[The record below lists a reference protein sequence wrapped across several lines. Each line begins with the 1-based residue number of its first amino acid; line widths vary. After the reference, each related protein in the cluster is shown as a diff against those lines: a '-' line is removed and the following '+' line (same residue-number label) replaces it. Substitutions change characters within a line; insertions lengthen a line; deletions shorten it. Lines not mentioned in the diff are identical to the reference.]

1 MATLKTQP
9 NSSSID
15 EFINGIEEQ
24 QKKEDSFTL
33 LKLFEEWTHQSPKM
47 WRDSIIGY
55 GSYHYL
61 YDSGREG
68 DWFLTGFSPR
78 KRNLS
83 LYIMP
88 GFERYDNLMEKLGKY
103 RTVKSCLYV
112 RRLADIN
119 LNVLQ
124 ELISQS
130 VQYLQYK
137 YLS

>member
-9 NSSSID
+9 NSSSV
-15 EFINGIEEQ
+15 EAFLNGIED
-24 QKKEDSFTL
+24 QKKKADSLAL
-33 LKLFEEWTHQSPKM
+33 LKLFEEWTHHSPKM
-47 WRDSIIGY
+47 WGDSIVGY
-55 GSYHYL
+55 GTYHYR

-78 KRNLS
+78 KQNLS

-103 RTVKSCLYV
+103 KTGKSCLYIKK
-112 RRLADIN
+112 LSEID
-119 LNVLQ
+119 LNVLK

-130 VQYLQYK
+130 IQYLKEK
-137 YLS
+137 YPS

>member
-9 NSSSID
+9 NSSSV
-15 EFINGIEEQ
+15 EKFLNSIEDQ

-47 WRDSIIGY
+47 WGDSIIGY
-55 GSYHYL
+55 GSYHYH

-78 KRNLS
+78 KQNLS
-83 LYIMP
+83 LYIMS
-88 GFERYDNLMEKLGKY
+88 GFERYDDLMGQLGKY
-103 RTVKSCLYV
+103 KTGKSCLYV
-112 RRLADIN
+112 RRLADID
-119 LNVLQ
+119 LDILQ

-130 VQYLQYK
+130 VQYLKEK
-137 YLS
+137 YPS